1 MPPLLI
7 AIEPGPPHVL
17 HGGAA
22 GPTLQHGVG
31 HWTEAIERFAHNWT
45 GDTLLIGN
53 QAPSDMVGVKRFRS
67 TATILRDAR
76 RPLFTL
82 MIPSRITRIVD
93 PLFAGPLGSR
103 LVRQD
108 WERASHPALLQVL
121 EEEVAKNPETT
132 IFIPT
137 GIAMTVETV
146 IRNIERLKAAAGG
159 GSKLKFR
166 IRFSSQGH
174 ERRGLHPS
182 YFGLQ
187 LKRWHERAGDVDLRF
202 GIEVESM
209 AQRYSEVSGLDV
221 AWVPWPNEATNCAPL
236 TTPPSPAAPHIY
248 IYASRR
254 EQGTGNAERIVQGL
268 KAALPSGARYT
279 VQVGS
284 KGSQHFPEVVKR
296 LKETDGVTF
305 SGSGLPPEQLHALFA
320 DASAIILPYELRRYK
335 GRGSALMWAALD
347 HGIPM
352 IAPVG
357 TGFGDDIARHG
368 IGYAYRHLDEIPQL
382 VLRSIAEASD
392 LKAAISRYQVRRTE
406 AVAAYLYT

>member
-1 MPPLLI
+1 MEPLLVL
-7 AIEPGPPHVL
+7 IEPGLTHL
-17 HGGAA
+17 LNAGGSRATLEHGM
-22 GPTLQHGVG
+22 G
-31 HWTEAIERFAHNWT
+31 HWTEAIERFAHNWR

-53 QAPSDMVGVKRFRS
+53 QAPSDMDGVKRFRS

-82 MIPSRITRIVD
+82 IIPSRITRIVD

-121 EEEVAKNPETT
+121 EEEVAKNRETT

-146 IRNIERLKAAAGG
+146 IRNIERLKAAASG
-159 GSKLKFR
+159 GSQLKFR

-221 AWVPWPNEATNCAPL
+221 AWVPWPNEATYCAPL
-236 TTPPSPAAPHIY
+236 ITPPNPAAPHIY

-268 KAALPSGARYT
+268 KAALPSSARYT

-284 KGSQHFPEVVKR
+284 KGSEHFPDIIKR
-296 LKETDGVTF
+296 LKATDGVTF

-320 DASAIILPYELRRYK
+320 DASAIILPYELRDYK
-335 GRGSALMWAALD
+335 GRGSAMMWAALD
-347 HGIPM
+347 HGIPI

-368 IGYAYRHLDEIPQL
+368 KIGRAH
-382 VLRSIAEASD
+382 V
-392 LKAAISRYQVRRTE
+392 
-406 AVAAYLYT
+406 

>member
-1 MPPLLI
+1 MKPLLI
-7 AIEPGPPHVL
+7 AIEPGPPHIP
-17 HGGAA
+17 GSRAS

-31 HWTEAIERFAHNWT
+31 HWTEAIERFAHNWK

-67 TATILRDAR
+67 TATILRDEN
-76 RPLFTL
+76 RPFFTL
-82 MIPSRITRIVD
+82 KIPSRLTRLVD

-108 WERASHPALLQVL
+108 WERASHSALLQVL

-137 GIAMTVETV
+137 GIAITVETV

-159 GSKLKFR
+159 GSRLKFR

-187 LKRWHERAGDVDLRF
+187 LKRWHQRAGDVDLRF

-236 TTPPSPAAPHIY
+236 TTPLDPAAPHIY
-248 IYASRR
+248 IYASRP
-254 EQGTGNAERIVQGL
+254 EQGASHAERIVHKL
-268 KAALPSGARYT
+268 KTALPSDARYT
-279 VQVGS
+279 VQIGS
-284 KGSQHFPEVVKR
+284 KGSEHFPDVVKQ
-296 LKETDGVTF
+296 LKVADGVTF
-305 SGSGLPPEQLHALFA
+305 SGSGLPPAELHALFA
-320 DASAIILPYELRRYK
+320 DASAIILPYDLRRYK

>member
-1 MPPLLI
+1 
-7 AIEPGPPHVL
+7 
-17 HGGAA
+17 
-22 GPTLQHGVG
+22 
-31 HWTEAIERFAHNWT
+31 
-45 GDTLLIGN
+45 
-53 QAPSDMVGVKRFRS
+53 
-67 TATILRDAR
+67 
-76 RPLFTL
+76 
-82 MIPSRITRIVD
+82 
-93 PLFAGPLGSR
+93 
-103 LVRQD
+103 
-108 WERASHPALLQVL
+108 
-121 EEEVAKNPETT
+121 
-132 IFIPT
+132 
-137 GIAMTVETV
+137 
-146 IRNIERLKAAAGG
+146 
-159 GSKLKFR
+159 
-166 IRFSSQGH
+166 
-174 ERRGLHPS
+174 
-182 YFGLQ
+182 
-187 LKRWHERAGDVDLRF
+187 
-202 GIEVESM
+202 
-209 AQRYSEVSGLDV
+209 
-221 AWVPWPNEATNCAPL
+221 VPWPNEATNCAPL
-236 TTPPSPAAPHIY
+236 TTPLSPAAPHIY

>member
-17 HGGAA
+17 HGGVA

-53 QAPSDMVGVKRFRS
+53 RAPDDLVGVKRFRS
-67 TATILRDAR
+67 TAAILRDAP

-82 MIPSRITRIVD
+82 MVPSRITRIVD
-93 PLFAGPLGSR
+93 PLFAGPFGHR
-103 LVRQD
+103 LTRLD
-108 WERASHPALLQVL
+108 WERASHPALLALL
-121 EEEVAKNPETT
+121 EEEVAKNPEAT

-137 GIAMTVETV
+137 GIAITVETV
-146 IRNIERLKAAAGG
+146 IRNIQRLKAAAGG

-166 IRFSSQGH
+166 LRFSSQGH

-187 LKRWHERAGDVDLRF
+187 LRRWHDRAGDVDLRF

-209 AQRYSEVSGLDV
+209 AQRYSAASGLDI

-236 TTPPSPAAPHIY
+236 TKPLDPAAPHIY
-248 IYASRR
+248 VYASRR
-254 EQGTGNAERIVQGL
+254 EQGTGNAEIIINSL
-268 KAALPSGARYT
+268 KTKLPSAARYT
-279 VQVGS
+279 VQIGS
-284 KGSQHFPEVVKR
+284 KGAEHFPDVVKR
-296 LKETDGVTF
+296 LKVADGVTF
-305 SGSGLPPEQLHALFA
+305 SGGGLTPAQLHALFA

-352 IAPVG
+352 IAPAG

-368 IGYAYRHLDEIPQL
+368 IGYAYHELREIPDL
-382 VLRSIAEASD
+382 TLRATTETAE
-392 LKAAISRYQVRRTE
+392 LKEAIQRYQVRRTE
-406 AVAAYLYT
+406 AVAAYLYR

>member
-1 MPPLLI
+1 MSRLLI

-31 HWTEAIERFAHNWT
+31 HWTEAIERFAHNWR

-53 QAPSDMVGVKRFRS
+53 QAPLDMVGVKRFRS
-67 TATILRDAR
+67 TATILRDAP

-93 PLFAGPLGSR
+93 PLFAGPLGHR
-103 LVRQD
+103 LIRLD
-108 WERASHPALLQVL
+108 WERADHPSLLKVL
-121 EEEVAKNPETT
+121 EEEVAKQPDAT

-137 GIAMTVETV
+137 GIAITVETV
-146 IRNIERLKAAAGG
+146 VRNIARLKSAAGPRG
-159 GSKLKFR
+159 NLKLR
-166 IRFSSQGH
+166 LRFSSQGH
-174 ERRGLHPS
+174 ERRGLDPR

-187 LKRWHERAGDVDLRF
+187 LKRWHDRAGDVDLRF

-236 TTPPSPAAPHIY
+236 SKALDSERPHVY
-248 IYASRR
+248 LYASRR
-254 EQGTGNAERIVQGL
+254 EQGTAHAETIVRQL
-268 KAALPSGARYT
+268 KEQLPTGSRYT
-279 VQVGS
+279 VQIGS
-284 KGSQHFPEVVKR
+284 KGASQFPDVVEK
-296 LKETDGVTF
+296 LKSTENVTF
-305 SGSGLPPEQLHALFA
+305 SSSGLPPAKLHALFA
-320 DASAIILPYELRRYK
+320 DASAIILPYDLKRYK

-347 HGIPM
+347 HRIPM
-352 IAPVG
+352 IAPAG

-368 IGYAYRHLDEIPQL
+368 IGYAYKSIDQIPALTQRA
-382 VLRSIAEASD
+382 VNASEE
-392 LKAAISRYQVRRTE
+392 LKHAIDRYQDRRTA
-406 AVAAYLYT
+406 AVAAYLYR

>member
-1 MPPLLI
+1 
-7 AIEPGPPHVL
+7 
-17 HGGAA
+17 
-22 GPTLQHGVG
+22 
-31 HWTEAIERFAHNWT
+31 
-45 GDTLLIGN
+45 
-53 QAPSDMVGVKRFRS
+53 
-67 TATILRDAR
+67 
-76 RPLFTL
+76 
-82 MIPSRITRIVD
+82 
-93 PLFAGPLGSR
+93 
-103 LVRQD
+103 VRQD

-146 IRNIERLKAAAGG
+146 IRNINRLKSAAGG
-159 GSKLKFR
+159 GAKLKFR

-187 LKRWHERAGDVDLRF
+187 LKRWHDRAGDVDLRF

-209 AQRYSEVSGLDV
+209 AQRYAQVSGLDV
-221 AWVPWPNEATNCAPL
+221 AWVPWPNEATNCAPR
-236 TTPPSPAAPHIY
+236 TTALNPAAPHIY

-254 EQGTGNAERIVQGL
+254 EQGTEHAERIVKGL
-268 KAALPSGARYT
+268 QATLPSAARYT
-279 VQVGS
+279 VQIGT
-284 KGSQHFPEVVKR
+284 KGTELFPDVVRR
-296 LKETDGVTF
+296 LKGTKGVTF
-305 SGSGLPPEQLHALFA
+305 SGSGLPPAQLHALFA
-320 DASAIILPYELRRYK
+320 DASAIILPYDLRRYK

-368 IGYAYRHLDEIPQL
+368 IGYSYRHLDEIPAL
-382 VLRSIAEASD
+382 VQRAVAESDELASAIA
-392 LKAAISRYQVRRTE
+392 RYQVRRTE
-406 AVAAYLYT
+406 AVAAYLYA

>member
-31 HWTEAIERFAHNWT
+31 HWTEAIERFAHNWP
-45 GDTLLIGN
+45 GETLLIGN
-53 QAPSDMVGVKRFRS
+53 RAPSDMVGVTRFRS
-67 TATILRDAR
+67 TEKILRDAR
-76 RPLFTL
+76 RPFFTL
-82 MIPSRITRIVD
+82 MVPSRITRIVD
-93 PLFAGPLGSR
+93 PLFAGPIGHR
-103 LVRQD
+103 LTRLD
-108 WERASHPALLQVL
+108 WERADHPALFAVL
-121 EEEVAKNPETT
+121 EDEVARNPNAT

-137 GIAMTVETV
+137 GIAITVETV
-146 IRNIERLKAAAGG
+146 IRNIARLKAAAGP
-159 GSKLKFR
+159 SANLKLR
-166 IRFSSQGH
+166 LRFSSQGH

-187 LKRWHERAGDVDLRF
+187 LRRWHDRAGDVDLRF

-236 TTPPSPAAPHIY
+236 TVPLNHTRPHIY
-248 IYASRR
+248 VYASRR
-254 EQGTGNAERIVQGL
+254 EQGTGHAETIVKQL
-268 KAALPSGARYT
+268 KSRLPEGARYT
-279 VQVGS
+279 VQIGS
-284 KGSQHFPEVVKR
+284 KGASQFPGVVQR
-296 LKETDGVTF
+296 LKATEGVTF
-305 SGSGLPPEQLHALFA
+305 SESGLPPAQLHALFA
-320 DASAIILPYELRRYK
+320 DASAIILPYDLKRYR

-352 IAPVG
+352 IAPAG

-368 IGYAYRHLDEIPQL
+368 IGFSYKALEEIPEL
-382 VLRSIAEASD
+382 TLRAIAELGE
-392 LKAAISRYQVRRTE
+392 LKDAISRYQVRRTE
-406 AVAAYLYT
+406 AVAAYLYR